1 MPFSRRHLLAALAAL
16 PLPARAQGWAPMRPI
31 RFIVPFPAGGSP
43 DVLTRLMAPHLQAS
57 LGQPVVVE
65 NRPGAGATIGGVA
78 VARSEPDGHTIL
90 VAPIAS
96 LVAPLMMPQPPYDTA
111 REFRPVGL
119 FAATPTVL
127 VVRRDFPAQ
136 TVQEWDRLVRASG
149 GRMTYAS
156 GGVGTPHHLA
166 GELYRAMTGVE
177 IQHVPFRGTAPALTE
192 IIGGRVDFMFADLPA
207 TPAHLASGA
216 LRALAVGTG
225 ARVPTLPSL
234 PTMAESVL
242 PGFEAYSWV
251 MWWVPA
257 GVPEEAVLRLNEAG
271 NAALRQPD
279 VTERSQAAGFVL
291 MGGDVA
297 AAAAHL
303 AAESAKWSR
312 VIRERGLR
320 FEG

>member
-1 MPFSRRHLLAALAAL
+1 MTLSRRLLLAGLATL
-16 PLPARAQGWAPMRPI
+16 PLPALAQGWAPARPL
-31 RFIVPFPAGGSP
+31 RLVVPFPAGGSP

-90 VAPIAS
+90 VAPIAN
-96 LVAPLMMPQPPYDTA
+96 LVGPLMMAQPPYDTM

-127 VVRRDFPAQ
+127 VVRPDFPAR
-136 TVQEWDRLVRASG
+136 TVQEWDRMVRASR
-149 GRMTYAS
+149 GRLTYAS

-166 GELYRAMTGVE
+166 GELYRSMAGAE
-177 IQHVPFRGTAPALTE
+177 IEHVPFRGTAPALTE
-192 IIGGRVDFMFADLPA
+192 VIGGRVDFIFADLPA
-207 TPAHLASGA
+207 AAGHLASGA

-225 ARVPTLPSL
+225 TRVPTLPEL
-234 PTMAESVL
+234 PTIAESVL

-257 GVPEEAVLRLNEAG
+257 ATPEAAVRRLNEAG

-279 VTERSQAAGFVL
+279 VAERSQAAGFVL

-303 AAESAKWSR
+303 AAEAAKWSGL
-312 VIRERGLR
+312 IRARGLR
-320 FEG
+320 FDG